1 MLTKEGVRDH
11 SMRAKI
17 KDIRRKELLQA
28 TLETIHKTGL
38 HNITVAKLSEVA
50 GMSQGMVH
58 HYFKNKAEVIEAA
71 IRYLNAELR
80 DEVVMELRKASTP
93 CEKLFKIIDVNFAP
107 HWFNQNVTRLWVSF
121 CGEVPFNPVFFR
133 IQRVIHRR
141 MQSNLK
147 HALQD
152 ILGKSLAASVS
163 YELSN
168 MIDGLWLR
176 AAVSED
182 VLDPEQAV
190 HSIETYLKRL
200 GIDRP

>member
-1 MLTKEGVRDH
+1 
-11 SMRAKI
+11 MRTKI

-38 HNITVAKLSEVA
+38 NNITVAKLSEAA

-80 DEVVMELRKASTP
+80 DEVVAELCKVSTP
-93 CEKLFKIIDVNFAP
+93 HERLFKIIDVNFAP

-121 CGEVPFNPVFFR
+121 CGEVPFNPVFSR

-141 MQSNLK
+141 MQSNLRY
-147 HALQD
+147 ALKEIVED
-152 ILGKSLAASVS
+152 ALATSVS

-176 AAVSED
+176 AAVSEWD
-182 VLDPEQAV
+182 IDPQFAV
-190 HSIETYLKRL
+190 NSIEQYLKRL
-200 GIDRP
+200 GIERP